1 MKGYITSKDYSRLY
15 ELVKQGYRIAGWID
29 REFDKDSVSA
39 QKIKTIVEI
48 KQSGW
53 GERLP
58 TIGYPGRSFKGMDI
72 TVKSFKKLCESL
84 NLEYIEPKIQ

>member
-15 ELVKQGYRIAGWID
+15 ELVEQGYRIAGWID
-29 REFDKDSVSA
+29 REFDKDSVNA

-53 GERLP
+53 VFRLP
-58 TIGYPGRSFKGMDI
+58 TIGYPGRSYEGIHI
-72 TVKSFKKLCESL
+72 TVKSFTILCESL
-84 NLEYIEPKIQ
+84 DLEYIEPKID